1 MSQPERRLQMS
12 TPPKKSAPA
21 KPDAGSDSATIA
33 PPVESALSAGRVPL
47 AKRLPDMTDYQLLAY
62 QTSAVRIS
70 RDTTHPKSASAKVAL
85 PMIEKEMSRRA
96 TSPDAVP
103 PKGRE
108 AIASPKQG
116 KKRADD

>member
-1 MSQPERRLQMS
+1 MSLPERRSQMS
-12 TPPKKSAPA
+12 SPPKKSKP
-21 KPDAGSDSATIA
+21 KPDVESGVAAA
-33 PPVESALSAGRVPL
+33 AANVESALSSGRVPL

-85 PMIEKEMSRRA
+85 PMIEKEISRRA
-96 TSPDAVP
+96 TSPDTVP
-103 PKGRE
+103 SKGRE
-108 AIASPKQG
+108 PIASPKQG

>member
-1 MSQPERRLQMS
+1 MSK
-12 TPPKKSAPA
+12 PPKKSTPAAPA
-21 KPDAGSDSATIA
+21 AGADTAAIT
-33 PPVESALSAGRVPL
+33 PQVESALSAGRVPL

-85 PMIEKEMSRRA
+85 PMIEQEMSRRA
-96 TSPDAVP
+96 TSPDTVP
-103 PKGRE
+103 SKGRE